1 MAKIYILLIFLIDPF
16 LAMGQNIDLMIL
28 KGEYDKALQQIESEL
43 LKDDSQPVLYQ
54 KKGSI
59 LQMRFD
65 FENAL
70 KSYEKAY
77 LLDSTNSRILND
89 LAEIHTS
96 LGNYRQ
102 ALPLFKTLYHTD
114 TTNTVNA
121 IKLARAYFNQRS
133 YQEPFAILRSAYL
146 RDSGNVFINKQ
157 LAFSAMR
164 TGRDSF
170 AIALYL
176 KVIQQNQTD
185 LNNFTNLA
193 SVYQKKENYAKVIE
207 TLEKGLLIFPDE
219 AILISR
225 LGDTYFAKRNY
236 AKAIEF
242 YERYQTIS
250 DSNYDILKNLGLS
263 YYYEKRTQEGLTL
276 LEQCLT
282 MKPNDP
288 VTGLFVGLC
297 YKDLKEYDESIAYLN
312 FASRNALPYYL
323 SDIYNQLG
331 NIYIEKNKY
340 KEAVKL
346 LKKAYSLD
354 SAKCEILFKI
364 ANTYDVWQKDKS
376 QATRYYDN
384 YLKSKKEEDDMHRKL
399 TQYALDRKKKLA
411 KWGH

>member
-1 MAKIYILLIFLIDPF
+1 MAKIYILLIFLIAPR
-16 LAMGQNIDLMIL
+16 LVSGQDIDLMIL
-28 KGEYDKALQQIESEL
+28 KGEYDNALQLIESKLAEN
-43 LKDDSQPVLYQ
+43 DSQPILYQ
-54 KKGSI
+54 KQGSI

-70 KSYEKAY
+70 RSYEKAY
-77 LLDSTNSRILND
+77 LLDSTNSRVLND
-89 LAEIHTS
+89 LAEVHTA

-102 ALPLFKTLYHTD
+102 ALPLFKKLYCTD
-114 TTNTVNA
+114 TTNAANA
-121 IKLARAYFNQRS
+121 VKLSRAYFNQRS
-133 YQEPFAILRSAYL
+133 YQEPYRILISAYR
-146 RDSGNVFINKQ
+146 RDSDNIYITKQ
-157 LAFSAMR
+157 LAFAAVR
-164 TGRDSF
+164 TARDSF
-170 AIALYL
+170 AISLYT
-176 KVIQQNQTD
+176 KIIRQNQTD
-185 LNNFTNLA
+185 LNNFTALA
-193 SVYQKKENYAKVIE
+193 SLYQKKENYPKVFE
-207 TLEKGLLIFPDE
+207 TLEMGLSVFPGE
-219 AILISR
+219 AIL
-225 LGDTYFAKRNY
+225 LLKLADTHFAKRNY

-242 YERYQTIS
+242 YEKYQTIS
-250 DSNYDILKNLGLS
+250 DTNFDVLKNLGMS
-263 YYYEKRTQEGLTL
+263 YYYEKRTQEGLSL

-297 YKDLKEYDESIAYLN
+297 YKDLKAYDESIAYLN
-312 FASRNALPYYL
+312 FASRIALPYYL

-354 SAKCEILFKI
+354 SSKCEILFKI

-399 TQYALDRKKKLA
+399 TEYVLDRKKKLA
-411 KWGH
+411 KWGN

>member
-1 MAKIYILLIFLIDPF
+1 MVKLHILLIFLITPW
-16 LAMGQNIDLMIL
+16 LALGQNIDMMIL
-28 KGEYDKALQQIESEL
+28 KGEYDKALQLIEHEL
-43 LKDDSQPVLYQ
+43 SNNDSQPLLYQ

-65 FENAL
+65 FEKAL

-77 LLDSTNSRILND
+77 QLDSTNARILND
-89 LAEIHTS
+89 LAEVHTS

-102 ALPLFKTLYHTD
+102 ALPLFRTLYYAD

-121 IKLARAYFNQRS
+121 IKLARAHFNQRS
-133 YQEPFAILRSAYL
+133 YQEPYAILRAAYL
-146 RDSGNVFINKQ
+146 RDSSNVFVNKQ

-164 TGRDSF
+164 TAHDSI
-170 AIALYL
+170 AIALYM
-176 KVIQQNQTD
+176 KVIRQNPAD

-207 TLEKGLLIFPDE
+207 TLELGLSIFPDE
-219 AILISR
+219 VILISR

-242 YERYQTIS
+242 YEKYQTIS
-250 DSNYDILKNLGLS
+250 DSNFDVIKNLGLS
-263 YYYEKRTQEGLTL
+263 YYYEKRTREGLSL

-288 VTGLFVGLC
+288 VTGLFIGLC
-297 YKDLKEYDESIAYLN
+297 YKDLKDYDESIAYLN
-312 FASRNALPYYL
+312 FASKIALPYYL

-376 QATRYYDN
+376 QATRYYDS
-384 YLKSKKEEDDMHRKL
+384 YLKSNKEENDMHRKL
-399 TQYALDRKKKLA
+399 TEYVLDRKKKLV
-411 KWGH
+411 K